1 MDTTRAAI
9 GAAGRGRNVQRG
21 MHSRFSYTFPIFR
34 FPTLSLLSFP
44 LFAPSYTLLVI
55 FIFHLTMADAIDD
68 NDEEP
73 ALARMVSALAQR
85 ELPIAGRSHAAVV
98 GGGRQQGIGAEVL
111 PAQVFRSPRPVML
124 VQPQE
129 RLLSQHLQARLL
141 VAILVA
147 GGDSGLLVVVEA
159 RGGDFGCWWR
169 LWLLVVVEAR
179 WRSTKMLTIG
189 TDMVFLIG
197 TDKSLER

>member
-1 MDTTRAAI
+1 
-9 GAAGRGRNVQRG
+9 
-21 MHSRFSYTFPIFR
+21 
-34 FPTLSLLSFP
+34 
-44 LFAPSYTLLVI
+44 
-55 FIFHLTMADAIDD
+55 MADSIDD

-73 ALARMVSALAQR
+73 ALARMVSALAR
-85 ELPIAGRSHAAVV
+85 GELPIAGRSHAAVV
-98 GGGRQQGIGAEVL
+98 GGGRQGIGAEVL

-141 VAILVA
+141 VAISAA

-169 LWLLVVVEAR
+169 FWLLVVVEAC
-179 WRSTKMLTIG
+179 WRSTKRLIIG

>member
-1 MDTTRAAI
+1 
-9 GAAGRGRNVQRG
+9 
-21 MHSRFSYTFPIFR
+21 
-34 FPTLSLLSFP
+34 
-44 LFAPSYTLLVI
+44 
-55 FIFHLTMADAIDD
+55 MADSIDD

-129 RLLSQHLQARLL
+129 RLLSQHLQAWLL
-141 VAILVA
+141 VAFWLLVATLVCWWWSKHLVAMSIA
-147 GGDSGLLVVVEA
+147 GGDSG
-159 RGGDFGCWWR
+159 CWW
-169 LWLLVVVEAR
+169 WSKFV
-179 WRSTKMLTIG
+179 G
-189 TDMVFLIG
+189 TRRRC
-197 TDKSLER
+197 SS